1 MQSWFELHLQFT
13 ICGFSWINYWVA
25 WSLIPHSSTL
35 RQHFA
40 GWSWHWH
47 LKMLTRHSIDCFS
60 HRHHPGGR
68 RNCTFPLL
76 KKRHGQYLESSTKI
90 TPMCFCWQMIS
101 ESLFQTSNTY
111 LFFYSFGCGH
121 TLQFQHG
128 SSSKVLINEL
138 LYIASTSPQSRD
150 FQSQLYF
157 QMFLR

>member
-68 RNCTFPLL
+68 RNCTFPLVQADHFDIWENKTTKYWRKRKIA
-76 KKRHGQYLESSTKI
+76 KKNMCTIVYRNIKRPCCLWFLGWYTWHNTH
-90 TPMCFCWQMIS
+90 TPFG
-101 ESLFQTSNTY
+101 
-111 LFFYSFGCGH
+111 FF
-121 TLQFQHG
+121 
-128 SSSKVLINEL
+128 KVMLNRR
-138 LYIASTSPQSRD
+138 SR
-150 FQSQLYF
+150 F
-157 QMFLR
+157 